1 MFNQSYEEQFT
12 SSEFYAYGTSGR
24 ILFGLVRIE
33 EHAANM
39 AAGWLQGGWSDY
51 ELSDMLSSGLL
62 STVVECADYVES
74 SRLAEEDKFFEE
86 SWNIFFKSLN
96 QLTNVSKLD
105 PEEIKPLLLLL
116 PLTAS
121 GLIAHVASSIG
132 LSSKACSRIDTKF
145 LDAMKTKAD
154 DLGYFSA
161 STMNSP
167 ESRSLLTTSL
177 CNLAREMNPPSGTR

>member
-105 PEEIKPLLLLL
+105 PEEIKPLL
-116 PLTAS
+116 
-121 GLIAHVASSIG
+121 AHVASSIG